1 MTWFGLKVFTRGAEV
16 GTPRHTEFP
25 PHAPPHGPCHVHNH
39 TYTHTTTQRHTHHT
53 RQIVAALKQ
62 YTLREGGTHW
72 NRGAWQDCRAGPFP
86 ACLQPRHSR
95 HTCTTPAAH
104 SNRVAMAKLG
114 QNYDYQAR
122 QPQSTAHR
130 SGAGRRKKGRYSE
143 ERTPI
148 QHMATPQ
155 KLTTLTRT
163 NYFSQNMCHKAATNT
178 PYALLSRNTALVES
192 IWTTTSRYHASTQLQ
207 AHVARSVTHIAQR
220 LHDTE
225 NTQTHSVTTQRPTPR
240 HARVIAT
247 EQAPQGTPGRTR
259 RCR

>member
-114 QNYDYQAR
+114 QNYDYQGSLSQQHTVAER
-122 QPQSTAHR
+122 E
-130 SGAGRRKKGRYSE
+130 GGKKGGTVKRGHPYNTWP
-143 ERTPI
+143 R
-148 QHMATPQ
+148 
-155 KLTTLTRT
+155 
-163 NYFSQNMCHKAATNT
+163 HKSS
-178 PYALLSRNTALVES
+178 PHSHAL
-192 IWTTTSRYHASTQLQ
+192 ITSR
-207 AHVARSVTHIAQR
+207 RICVTRQQ
-220 LHDTE
+220 
-225 NTQTHSVTTQRPTPR
+225 QTHHS
-240 HARVIAT
+240 HCC
-247 EQAPQGTPGRTR
+247 QGTPHWSRAYGQRPAATTQAHSYRRTSQEA
-259 RCR
+259 